1 MLQWIEVPVHT
12 QPGKAELNAQ
22 ILERI
27 DPQLLSCDLHM
38 CSDLHL
44 PEYTHTTTTI
54 TTVAAASKQVNK
66 HLRVLAGKKR
76 VKSSAC
82 TMPEGCLL

>member
-1 MLQWIEVPVHT
+1 MLQWIEVLVHT

-22 ILERI
+22 ILER
-27 DPQLLSCDLHM
+27 
-38 CSDLHL
+38 
-44 PEYTHTTTTI
+44 
-54 TTVAAASKQVNK
+54 K

-82 TMPEGCLL
+82 TMQKAAYSRNAN